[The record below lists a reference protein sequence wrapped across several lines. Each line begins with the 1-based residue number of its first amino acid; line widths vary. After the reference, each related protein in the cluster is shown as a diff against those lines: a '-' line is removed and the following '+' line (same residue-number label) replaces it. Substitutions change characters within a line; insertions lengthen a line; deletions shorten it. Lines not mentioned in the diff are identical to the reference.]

1 MPLMAEEGLTAREDA
16 YSEWSSS
23 TRTGS
28 QHGSVQGKLLHV
40 NT

>member
-1 MPLMAEEGLTAREDA
+1 MPLMAEAGLIAREDA
-16 YSEWSSS
+16 YSEWSSF
-23 TRTGS
+23 TKIGT